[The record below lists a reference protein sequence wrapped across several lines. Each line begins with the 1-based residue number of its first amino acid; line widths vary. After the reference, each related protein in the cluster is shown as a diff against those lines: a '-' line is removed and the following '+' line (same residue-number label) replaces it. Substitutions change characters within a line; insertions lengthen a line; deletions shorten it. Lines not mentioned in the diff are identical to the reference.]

1 MKIVNNKVVVL
12 SLAMVITI
20 GLIYTHP
27 AYAHNFGGDESAAFL
42 AKVPEIKTEMN
53 QIAKNVSNKDAVNY
67 YADAVNEYWNANDTR
82 EMNERNALL
91 AKEIPSTINAT
102 IAAAQAGDSATVN
115 TDIQTLNG
123 YLDEAIPVRV
133 DPDKLNNS
141 TVQALAITYVLKESL
156 EKYGDSINS
165 TVDLNDMSMMNM
177 NNMSSS
183 SMSGGNMQMSV
194 PIVDQNKYEN
204 AIALATAAQQMWND
218 LAAKNTDKSTYNDKI
233 STAFTKLL
241 QDMNSKA
248 DGNTVMVDVHM
259 QIHPNL
265 MTGYNLQLAVPEF
278 PLPALLVTISILGV
292 IMMTRFRSKLR

>member
-1 MKIVNNKVVVL
+1 MNSKVTAL
-12 SLAMVITI
+12 SLAVVITI

-42 AKVPEIKTEMN
+42 AKVPEIKTEMS
-53 QIAKNVSNKDAVNY
+53 QIAKNMANKDAVNY
-67 YADAVNEYWNANDTR
+67 YADALNEYWNVNDTR

-102 IAAAQAGDSATVN
+102 ITAAQAGDSATVN
-115 TDIQTLNG
+115 SNIQTLNG
-123 YLDEAIPVRV
+123 YLDEAIPVRI

-165 TVDLNDMSMMNM
+165 TVDLNDMSMMKM
-177 NNMSSS
+177 NNMSS

-204 AIALATAAQQMWND
+204 AIALATAAQQMASN
-218 LAAKNTDKSTYNDKI
+218 LSTKNPDKSTYNDKI
-233 STAFTKLL
+233 SGAFTNLL
-241 QDMNSKA
+241 QDMNSKSN
-248 DGNTVMVDVHM
+248 GNTIMVDVHM

-265 MTGYNLQLAVPEF
+265 MNGYNLKLAVPEF

-292 IMMTRFRSKLR
+292 IMMTRFRSTLR